1 MKNYYNSN
9 LTNEQKQYAKET
21 DDFLY
26 ELDICKLPLFSTVEI
41 ETFNCCNGICPFCP
55 VNKNNDTRVHKKMDI
70 QLFKKIIQE
79 LSELEYSGRLG
90 MFSNN
95 EPFLDS
101 RIEDLTKYAR
111 EKLPN
116 AVIYLYTNGTVLTKK
131 RYEAIIPYLTYMII
145 DNYNDYGNMND
156 KIKIINDLCEKNE
169 YYKSK
174 TKIVMR
180 KQNEVLFSRGGNA
193 PNKKNSTT
201 LDMSCILPFKQIVIR
216 PDGKLSLCNND
227 ELYCFVCIKPFWRNI
242 VSCFFVQ

>member
-1 MKNYYNSN
+1 
-9 LTNEQKQYAKET
+9 
-21 DDFLY
+21 
-26 ELDICKLPLFSTVEI
+26 
-41 ETFNCCNGICPFCP
+41 
-55 VNKNNDTRVHKKMDI
+55 
-70 QLFKKIIQE
+70 
-79 LSELEYSGRLG
+79 
-90 MFSNN
+90 
-95 EPFLDS
+95 
-101 RIEDLTKYAR
+101 
-111 EKLPN
+111 
-116 AVIYLYTNGTVLTKK
+116 
-131 RYEAIIPYLTYMII
+131 MII

-193 PNKKNSTT
+193 PNTKNSTT

>member
-1 MKNYYNSN
+1 
-9 LTNEQKQYAKET
+9 
-21 DDFLY
+21 
-26 ELDICKLPLFSTVEI
+26 
-41 ETFNCCNGICPFCP
+41 
-55 VNKNNDTRVHKKMDI
+55 MDI

-156 KIKIINDLCEKNE
+156 KIKISNDLCEKNE

>member
-1 MKNYYNSN
+1 
-9 LTNEQKQYAKET
+9 
-21 DDFLY
+21 
-26 ELDICKLPLFSTVEI
+26 
-41 ETFNCCNGICPFCP
+41 
-55 VNKNNDTRVHKKMDI
+55 MDI

-227 ELYCFVCIKPFWRNI
+227 ERQPIKFCVNNNPSSNNRTLDCGAIRLSDLPRVNYSFLSAECYARRA
-242 VSCFFVQ
+242 